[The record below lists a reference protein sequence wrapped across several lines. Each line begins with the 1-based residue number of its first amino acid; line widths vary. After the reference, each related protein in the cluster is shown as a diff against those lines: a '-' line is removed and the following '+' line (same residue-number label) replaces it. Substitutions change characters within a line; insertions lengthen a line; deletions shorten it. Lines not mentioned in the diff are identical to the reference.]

1 MLGSISFQLC
11 RQCSISAE
19 DFGGQKARSI
29 TGKNSLDCGD
39 VSGLKMT
46 ATRLRPGAALD
57 QTSPAALMTFMRK
70 GMASPRNDALDVH
83 YRYPYLH
90 VVTSKRQPGI
100 SEGSIA
106 KSLIIESHPQQA
118 TQTQFVL

>member
-1 MLGSISFQLC
+1 
-11 RQCSISAE
+11 
-19 DFGGQKARSI
+19 
-29 TGKNSLDCGD
+29 
-39 VSGLKMT
+39 MT

-118 TQTQFVL
+118 TQLSSCFERLFISVWPMAIQRHNRALAQSGSPPDCLRSANPNP

>member
-11 RQCSISAE
+11 RQRSISAE
-19 DFGGQKARSI
+19 DFGGEKARPI

-39 VSGLKMT
+39 VSGLRMT
-46 ATRLRPGAALD
+46 ATCLRPGAALD
-57 QTSPAALMTFMRK
+57 HASPAALMTCMRK

-100 SEGSIA
+100 SEGSLEI
-106 KSLIIESHPQQA
+106 LRNR
-118 TQTQFVL
+118 